1 MLRSLPLFPFP
12 TGSDLFSLL
21 QISIV
26 NYLKNTHTL
35 KIEHKIPAPS
45 GEAPFYEYQLFIKD
59 FNDYIEVQNEKIL
72 KEEGKETI
80 LSLKKE
86 DYGI

>member
-1 MLRSLPLFPFP
+1 MR
-12 TGSDLFSLL
+12 
-21 QISIV
+21 
-26 NYLKNTHTL
+26 
-35 KIEHKIPAPS
+35 IEHKIQTPS
-45 GEAPFYEYQLFIKD
+45 ERVPFYEYQLFIKD
-59 FNDYIEVQNEKIL
+59 FNDYIEVQNEKAL

>member
-1 MLRSLPLFPFP
+1 VLRSLPLFPFP

-26 NYLKNTHTL
+26 NYLKNIHTL
-35 KIEHKIPAPS
+35 RIEHKIQTPS
-45 GEAPFYEYQLFIKD
+45 ERVPFYEYQLFIKD
-59 FNDYIEVQNEKIL
+59 FNDYIEVQNEKAL